1 MKKEDVADDIL
12 AAVRNAMRL
21 YQNMKSAASDAKAEI
36 EEQAKMAG
44 NTLKALMQSS
54 ARVNLTPD
62 EQAEFAKTVIRNGD
76 ARPNAE
82 TISNNGKYVIS
93 GYFGPVCMAYALARR
108 IVTNENVGQ
117 WLSMYSGNTAL
128 NEPTITA
135 QSHGFV

>member
-21 YQNMKSAASDAKAEI
+21 YQNMKSAAPDAKAEI

-44 NTLKALMQSS
+44 NTLQALMQSS

-62 EQAEFAKTVIRNGD
+62 EQAEFDKTVIRNGD
-76 ARPNAE
+76 ARPNTE

-108 IVTNENVGQ
+108 IVTNENVG
-117 WLSMYSGNTAL
+117 
-128 NEPTITA
+128 
-135 QSHGFV
+135 